1 MRNLFL
7 RYTLHSDFIIY
18 TIRVLIGFLIGYPLF
33 VSFPQYSVS
42 WTLISIILVISPQEN
57 ESKKIA
63 IDRAKSNF
71 IGSAIGLSLYVVP
84 ISQLYAM
91 IIGIV
96 ASLITCK
103 LLNIMAVARTSMVAL
118 IIVYLHEQQSR
129 SYFAALDRFGCVCL
143 GCLIGLGVILSTS
156 NIILKLRKRY
166 NCWVI
171 GLTSLKGNILTF
183 STIAQMVKISLW

>member
-71 IGSAIGLSLYVVP
+71 IGSAIGLSLYFVP
-84 ISQLYAM
+84 IQQLYAM
-91 IIGIV
+91 VIGIL

-103 LLNIMAVARTSMVAL
+103 ALNIIAVARTSMVAL
-118 IIVYLHEQQSR
+118 IIVYLHEQESR

-143 GCLIGLGVILSTS
+143 GCLIGLGVILSTR

-166 NCWVI
+166 I
-171 GLTSLKGNILTF
+171 F
-183 STIAQMVKISLW
+183 

>member
-71 IGSAIGLSLYVVP
+71 IGSAIGLSLYFVP
-84 ISQLYAM
+84 IQQLYAM
-91 IIGIV
+91 VIGIL

-103 LLNIMAVARTSMVAL
+103 VLNIIAVARTSMVAL
-118 IIVYLHEQQSR
+118 IIVYLHEQESR

-143 GCLIGLGVILSTS
+143 GCLIGLSVILSTR

-166 NCWVI
+166 I
-171 GLTSLKGNILTF
+171 F
-183 STIAQMVKISLW
+183 